1 MLITTAEE
9 EAFRATALRPKFGSF
24 SWRKVAV
31 REIKPWIQK

>member
-24 SWRKVAV
+24 S
-31 REIKPWIQK
+31 